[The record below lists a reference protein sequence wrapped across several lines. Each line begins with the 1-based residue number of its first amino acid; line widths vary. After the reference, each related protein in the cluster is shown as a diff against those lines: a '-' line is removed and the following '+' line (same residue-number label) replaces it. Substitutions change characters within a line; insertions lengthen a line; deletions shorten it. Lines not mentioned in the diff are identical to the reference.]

1 MEEMRRNLPSILE
14 TRETGSVED
23 GLGRP
28 GDTLEESERAIKNYK
43 AGAVGKDKRVSGG
56 EARGGDASSSMA

>member
-56 EARGGDASSSMA
+56 